1 MVGRRAGS
9 PVIAVQFLRASHRL
23 ARTNAQY
30 FGDGTLVNWAKE
42 TNDKMNPSDI
52 RIGFAPIARPTFDL
66 ELAGHLTAQVYA
78 GISQRYDVIGSPEL
92 IMDGGAIDA
101 RIAELSAGDI
111 DMILMLQSSFADST
125 MILQLARAI
134 DAPLLMW
141 ALPEERVGGRLRIN
155 SFCGI
160 NLAAHG
166 LTRAGLRYD
175 YIYAAA
181 DDEAAF
187 KKLHN
192 FAIAARVKKRL
203 AETRIGRLGEHP
215 DGFDTCRVNHQELK
229 RKLGVEVASFE
240 LAPFFARARAADQ
253 QGVATVSAALEARL
267 AGFADME
274 SEPTRGTLGAYV
286 ALDELVKE
294 EKLSGVAVR
303 CWPEFFTDLGCSAC
317 GAMSLLS
324 DALTPSSCE
333 ADVNG
338 TITQLIL
345 QWISGEPAF
354 GSDLV
359 SFDVDSDEAVLWH
372 CGLAPLSIADPDVVP
387 EATIHSNRQKP
398 LLMQFP
404 LKPGRVTFARLS
416 EATGEFRLVIGGG
429 EMLKAPPAFTGTSG
443 TIRFDSGAAAAMDT
457 ILREGLEHHISLTYG
472 DHQDA
477 LESLALMLDL
487 SVLRL

>member
-1 MVGRRAGS
+1 
-9 PVIAVQFLRASHRL
+9 
-23 ARTNAQY
+23 
-30 FGDGTLVNWAKE
+30 
-42 TNDKMNPSDI
+42 MNTSEI

-66 ELAGHLTAQVYA
+66 DLARHLTAQVYA
-78 GISQRYDVIGSPEL
+78 GILQRFDVIGSPDL
-92 IMDGGAIDA
+92 IMDGAAIDA
-101 RIAELSAGDI
+101 RIAELSAADI
-111 DMILMLQSSFADST
+111 DMILMLQSTFADST

-134 DAPLLMW
+134 EVPLLMW

-181 DDEAAF
+181 DEEAAF
-187 KKLHN
+187 KKLHS
-192 FAIAARVKKRL
+192 FAVAARVKKRL
-203 AETRIGRLGEHP
+203 TGTRIGRLGVHP
-215 DGFDTCRVNHQELK
+215 DGFDTCRVNHQALK
-229 RKLGVEVASFE
+229 AHLGVEVAQFE
-240 LAPFFARARAADQ
+240 LEGFFARAREAKPETVDSIAAD
-253 QGVATVSAALEARL
+253 LNERL
-267 AGFADME
+267 DGFAEME
-274 SEPTRGTLGAYV
+274 PEATNGTLRAYV
-286 ALDELVKE
+286 ALDELARE
-294 EKLSGVAVR
+294 ERLSGMAVR

-359 SFDVDSDEAVLWH
+359 TLDAEANEAVLWH
-372 CGLAPLSIADPDVVP
+372 CGLAPLSMADPDVQP
-387 EATIHSNRQKP
+387 AATIHSNRQKP

-404 LKPGRVTFARLS
+404 LKPGRVTIARLS

-429 EMLKAPPAFTGTSG
+429 EMLKAPPAFSGTSG
-443 TIRFDSGAAAAMDT
+443 TMRFDSGAAPVMDA
-457 ILREGLEHHISLTYG
+457 IMREGLEHHISLVYG

-477 LESLALMLDL
+477 LESLARILGL

>member
-1 MVGRRAGS
+1 
-9 PVIAVQFLRASHRL
+9 
-23 ARTNAQY
+23 
-30 FGDGTLVNWAKE
+30 
-42 TNDKMNPSDI
+42 MNTSDI

-66 ELAGHLTAQVYA
+66 ELAQELTAQVYD
-78 GISQRYDVIGSPEL
+78 GISPRFNVIGSPEL
-92 IMDGGAIDA
+92 IMDGAAIDA
-101 RIAELSAGDI
+101 CITELSAADI
-111 DMILMLQSSFADST
+111 DMILMLQSTFADST

-134 DAPLLMW
+134 DVPLLMW

-166 LTRAGLRYD
+166 LRRAGLRYD

-181 DDEAAF
+181 DEEAAF
-187 KKLHN
+187 KKLHS
-192 FAIAARVKKRL
+192 FAVAARVKKRL
-203 AETRIGRLGEHP
+203 AGTRIGRLGEHP
-215 DGFDTCRVNHQELK
+215 DGFDTCRVNHQALK
-229 RKLGVEVASFE
+229 AQLGVEVAQIE
-240 LAPFFARARAADQ
+240 LEGFFARAREAKPETVDSIAAD
-253 QGVATVSAALEARL
+253 LNERL
-267 AGFADME
+267 DGFAEME
-274 SEPTRGTLGAYV
+274 PEATNGTLSAYV

-294 EKLSGVAVR
+294 EKLTGMAVR

-345 QWISGEPAF
+345 QWVSGEPAF

-359 SFDVDSDEAVLWH
+359 SFDVDGDEAVLWH
-372 CGLAPLSIADPDVVP
+372 CGLAPLSMADADVQP
-387 EATIHSNRQKP
+387 AATIHSNRQKP

-404 LKPGRVTFARLS
+404 LKPGRVTIARLS

-429 EMLKAPPAFTGTSG
+429 EMLKAPPAFMGTSG
-443 TIRFDSGAAAAMDT
+443 TIRFDSGAAAVMDAL
-457 ILREGLEHHISLTYG
+457 LREGLEHHISLVYG

-477 LESLALMLDL
+477 LESLARILDL